1 MKLNNLGESNQNS
14 PKTIL
19 QAFTNYIN
27 GYVKGG
33 RKALAQDPELLSRQ
47 IDNFFRRYG
56 KSHGFI
62 PPLEQGELKQM
73 LMTKIQ
79 LRDKT
84 MDRAEVGNSA
94 NYYVPSKPTRDQILV
109 MMNNGVSVSQ
119 IAQMTGEHPENIKN
133 FYKAYQAK
141 NEPIS
146 TDQSHPSYFLNNN
159 QDGG

>member
-1 MKLNNLGESNQNS
+1 
-14 PKTIL
+14 
-19 QAFTNYIN
+19 
-27 GYVKGG
+27 
-33 RKALAQDPELLSRQ
+33 
-47 IDNFFRRYG
+47 
-56 KSHGFI
+56 
-62 PPLEQGELKQM
+62 M